1 MSAGSLHAPDQ
12 ILEKSLELTKQRY
25 AVGRWES
32 LWPNEP
38 YMSHRIVL
46 DRVKRTVIAGQDR
59 RRKCWTSMREDDRAY
74 MQQIIDE
81 TYPHVFDEPEEFGL
95 TLTDTLPEWSTAA
108 WDWLPL
114 KGRSIDARSTPSE

>member
-1 MSAGSLHAPDQ
+1 
-12 ILEKSLELTKQRY
+12 LESTKQRY

-46 DRVKRTVIAGQDR
+46 DRVNRTVIAGQDR
-59 RRKCWTSMREDDRAY
+59 RIKRWTSMCEDDCAY

-95 TLTDTLPEWSTAA
+95 TLTDTLTDWSTA
-108 WDWLPL
+108 
-114 KGRSIDARSTPSE
+114 T

>member
-12 ILEKSLELTKQRY
+12 ILEKSLESTKQRY

-46 DRVKRTVIAGQDR
+46 DRVNRTVIAGQDR
-59 RRKCWTSMREDDRAY
+59 RLTRWTSMREDDRA
-74 MQQIIDE
+74 
-81 TYPHVFDEPEEFGL
+81 
-95 TLTDTLPEWSTAA
+95 
-108 WDWLPL
+108 
-114 KGRSIDARSTPSE
+114 